1 MAGQETH
8 GLTSLP
14 DGCYPNRMA
23 TVHVKGGKVYVIIHD
38 DFGLKP
44 GTTLPL
50 LRQEHNLEVEGAVT
64 KAGLLNG
71 HTII

>member
-1 MAGQETH
+1 MVGQEAH

-38 DFGLKP
+38 DFDLKP
-44 GTTLPL
+44 GTALPL

-64 KAGLLNG
+64 KAGLFNG
-71 HTII
+71 HSII